1 MITFNKLQGRA
12 ALKEIMRINSNV
24 SFAEMNDITKN
35 IPNEADVSDLIEESG
50 EESLIRWTLAYQPET
65 LDRWCK
71 LNSDNDLVGPLAPVF
86 QQAIDIEGTIKSQ
99 GKHAAGVII
108 SSQKLKGVC
117 PMVQDRNKNPV
128 AGFEM
133 GDLEDQGHV
142 KFDILGIDLL
152 SKIMEIKE

>member
-1 MITFNKLQGRA
+1 LIGPFA
-12 ALKEIMRINSNV
+12 AI
-24 SFAEMNDITKN
+24 
-35 IPNEADVSDLIEESG
+35 
-50 EESLIRWTLAYQPET
+50 
-65 LDRWCK
+65 
-71 LNSDNDLVGPLAPVF
+71 F

-108 SSQKLKGVC
+108 SANKLNQVC
-117 PMVQDRNKNPV
+117 PMVKDKSKNLI